1 MTATELEQA
10 LAAIAKQA
18 SDLRKAGVAGL
29 VKVGDIEFTLSDPEP
44 KTTGTD
50 DASESARHALDD
62 PHTYGGAIPER
73 RIRGRELRTDDERE
87 RD

>member
-10 LAAIAKQA
+10 LVAIAKGA
-18 SDLRKAGVAGL
+18 TALRAAGVTGL
-29 VKVGDIEFTLSDPEP
+29 VKIGDVEFVLSDPEP
-44 KTTGTD
+44 TTTGTD

-73 RIRGRELRTDDERE
+73 RIRGRELRADDDRE